1 MKTLPLFLSVLICG
15 LFACQKAVDEQI
27 DLQAEIASIEQN
39 LIPSILVDGDS
50 APHFDLLKRM
60 NHYHVPGASIAVVKD
75 GKLRWAKAYGIANTN
90 TQQPVDTATLF
101 QAGSI
106 SKPVAALAALQLVQA
121 GKMDLDT
128 DINTYLTGWQIPE
141 SKFLAEEKVTL
152 RRLLT
157 HNAGMTVHG
166 FPGYSYADSF
176 PNIITVLNGE
186 GNTDPI
192 LVDTMPGAIWRY
204 SGGGYTVMEKAVEDV
219 SGMSLD
225 EYEAAHILPQMGM
238 VHSTFSQPLA
248 KRFHSNAS
256 AAYRSDGS
264 IIEGLWHNYPEQ
276 AAAGLWTTPADLARY
291 ILKVQ
296 NVLAG
301 REIGPLSKESLE
313 MMLTKHK
320 NDWGLGPALAKEGDS
335 LLFRHG
341 GKNEGFSNN
350 MIAFAYQ
357 GAGVIVM
364 TNADNGVD
372 LMGEIIRG
380 ISDYY
385 DWDIAKP
392 NIVKIIEVEASVLRS
407 YVGKYL
413 YTEQVPG
420 TGDYFVN
427 VSFQD
432 GQLHVDDPN
441 DGEHVGLSPTAK
453 DDFINLDA
461 GDRVR
466 FAPAENAQPMQMR
479 WNGFLFN
486 KVE

>member
-1 MKTLPLFLSVLICG
+1 MKTLPFSFALMYLCLFGCQNSVDG
-15 LFACQKAVDEQI
+15 PVNVE
-27 DLQAEIASIEQN
+27 AEIAAIEQN
-39 LIPSILVDGDS
+39 LIPSIIVEGDS
-50 APHFDLLKRM
+50 LNTYKLADRM
-60 NHYHVPGASIAVVKD
+60 DHHHVPGVSVAVVKN
-75 GKLRWAKAYGIANTN
+75 GKIHWAKAYGIANTN
-90 TQQPVDTATLF
+90 TQQAVDTATLF

-106 SKPVAALAALQLVQA
+106 SKPLAALAALKLVQA
-121 GKMDLDT
+121 GKMELDA
-128 DINTYLTGWQIPE
+128 DINQYLEGWQVPD
-141 SKFLAEEKVTL
+141 SRFLANEKVTL

-166 FPGYSYADSF
+166 FPGYSYSDSF
-176 PNIITVLNGE
+176 PSIIEVLNGQ
-186 GNTDPI
+186 GNTGSI
-192 LVDTMPGAIWRY
+192 EVDTVPGTLWRY

-225 EYEAAHILPQMGM
+225 EYQAANILPALGM
-238 VHSTFSQPLA
+238 AHSTFTQPLA
-248 KRFHSNAS
+248 ERFHANAS

-276 AAAGLWTTPADLARY
+276 AAAGLWTTPSDLARY
-291 ILKVQ
+291 IIKVQ

-301 REIGPLSKESLE
+301 TETGPLNKETLE
-313 MMLTKHK
+313 MMLTKHE
-320 NDWGLGPALAKEGDS
+320 NDWGLGPALGGEGDS

-350 MIAFAYQ
+350 MVAFAYQ

-385 DWDIAKP
+385 NWDIA
-392 NIVKIIEVEASVLRS
+392 NARSVKIIAVEESVLRS
-407 YVGKYL
+407 YTGKYL
-413 YTEQVPG
+413 YTESVDDID
-420 TGDYFVN
+420 DYFVN
-427 VSFQD
+427 VSLKD
-432 GQLHVDDPN
+432 GQLHIDDPN
-441 DGEHVGLSPTAK
+441 DGENCVLSPTAV
-453 DDFINLDA
+453 DDFLSLEA

-466 FAPAENAQPMQMR
+466 FTPSENAQSVQMN
-479 WNGFLFN
+479 WNGFVFD